1 MTNKNIS
8 DNNFANIIISIFDF
22 FKNDDFNEVI
32 DLKCNLL
39 LDYLNAS
46 VYFWIL
52 DNNYLNIETLI
63 IYARNFLP
71 KLNFLEYYK
80 SHLQNRAIIIKNYEL
95 ENKLFNKIVKIFNG
109 DEFNNIIYEIKYI
122 LDDIYLSNLCNTELK
137 NINVNVKYKFKDVKF
152 NLDKINL
159 LICSNNLWNDNKD
172 LYNKI
177 NYVDSISVYE
187 CIINKF
193 YESKYSKKEDLIYQM
208 KKVL

>member
-71 KLNFLEYYK
+71 K
-80 SHLQNRAIIIKNYEL
+80 IK
-95 ENKLFNKIVKIFNG
+95 FFR
-109 DEFNNIIYEIKYI
+109 I
-122 LDDIYLSNLCNTELK
+122 L
-137 NINVNVKYKFKDVKF
+137 
-152 NLDKINL
+152 
-159 LICSNNLWNDNKD
+159 
-172 LYNKI
+172 
-177 NYVDSISVYE
+177 
-187 CIINKF
+187 
-193 YESKYSKKEDLIYQM
+193 
-208 KKVL
+208 

>member
-1 MTNKNIS
+1 M
-8 DNNFANIIISIFDF
+8 
-22 FKNDDFNEVI
+22 
-32 DLKCNLL
+32 
-39 LDYLNAS
+39 
-46 VYFWIL
+46 
-52 DNNYLNIETLI
+52 
-63 IYARNFLP
+63 
-71 KLNFLEYYK
+71 
-80 SHLQNRAIIIKNYEL
+80 
-95 ENKLFNKIVKIFNG
+95 
-109 DEFNNIIYEIKYI
+109 
-122 LDDIYLSNLCNTELK
+122 CNTELK

>member
-177 NYVDSISVYE
+177 NYVDSISVYM
-187 CIINKF
+187 N
-193 YESKYSKKEDLIYQM
+193 
-208 KKVL
+208 V